1 MKMSSG
7 TKGIKKMTKKT
18 LKNRINETLGM
29 LKSRT
34 LSSNAKEPENTY
46 AYWVGYLSSELENVA
61 GWLDVLE
68 D

>member
-1 MKMSSG
+1 
-7 TKGIKKMTKKT
+7 MTKKT
-18 LKNRINETLGM
+18 LKIRINETLGK
-29 LKSRT
+29 LKART